1 MNLLLLLAVKG
12 SPMTTRDDMD
22 IVRGLLESWETAARA
37 GDGPVLVQPPMSR
50 LAEDLGIHKLISA
63 GGLTGSRLKDFL
75 ETYLAASHG
84 IPHPH
89 GMGHQVACPHP
100 SSVLGGFVDVF
111 TNNPMAIYEMGP
123 AAATVEY
130 AVINWMLAK
139 VGWRPRPWPDRPV
152 EKDAD
157 GKQYGGGVLTH
168 GGSLAQL
175 TALAAARAHADPDAW
190 ENGVSPEMVVV
201 SPPDAHYSVSRA
213 LGILGIGQKALVS
226 APCDECGRI
235 LPQKLDSLLEDLKGQ
250 GRRIM
255 AVTANAGCTAAGLHD
270 DFHAI
275 ADVCERHGV
284 WLHVDGAHG
293 ASALLSPRLRH
304 LLDGVERAD
313 SLIWDAHKMMRT
325 PGLCAAVLF
334 RDGRHLDGA
343 FRQQASYLFHEK
355 EQTGFDAIA
364 HTVEC
369 TKAGL
374 GVKFFF
380 GLAAEGEEGLA
391 RYVEGRYALG
401 AEVARLIAARPEYE
415 LAVEPQANIVCFRLK
430 GLDDE
435 AHLELR
441 NRVLADG
448 RYYITTTVFAGRR
461 WLRLAIMNPETEL
474 RHVEGLLNLL
484 PDLAKNDT

>member
-1 MNLLLLLAVKG
+1 
-12 SPMTTRDDMD
+12 MTTRDDMD
-22 IVRGLLESWETAARA
+22 IVRSRLESWEAEARMEQA
-37 GDGPVLVQPPMSR
+37 PVLVQPPMSR
-50 LAEDLGIHKLISA
+50 LAEDLDLGGLIAS
-63 GGLTGSRLKDFL
+63 GGLTGGRLEAFL
-75 ETYLAASHG
+75 ETYLAASHR

-100 SSVLGGFVDVF
+100 SAILGGYVDVF

-130 AVINWMLAK
+130 AVVNWMLEK
-139 VGWRPRPWPDRPV
+139 VGWTPRPWPDRPS
-152 EKDAD
+152 
-157 GKQYGGGVLTH
+157 GKGRGEVCGGGVLTH

-175 TALAAARAHADPDAW
+175 TALAAARAHADPEAW
-190 ENGVSPEMVVV
+190 ENGVSPDLVVV

-226 APCDECGRI
+226 APCDGCGRI
-235 LPQKLDSLLEDLKGQ
+235 VPSELDRLLDDL
-250 GRRIM
+250 GRRGRKVM
-255 AVTANAGCTAAGLHD
+255 AVTANAGCTAAGLYD
-270 DFHAI
+270 DFHAV
-275 ADVCERHGV
+275 ADVCERHGA

-401 AEVARLIAARPEYE
+401 AEAARLIASREEYE
-415 LAVEPQANIVCFRLK
+415 LAVEPQANIVCFRLR
-430 GLDDE
+430 GLDDDG
-435 AHLELR
+435 HLELR

-448 RYYITTTVFAGRR
+448 RYYITTTAFAGRR

-484 PDLAKNDT
+484 PELAKNDT

>member
-1 MNLLLLLAVKG
+1 MKG
-12 SPMTTRDDMD
+12 IPMTTRDDMN
-22 IVRGLLESWETAARA
+22 IVRSRLESWEAEARS
-37 GDGPVLVQPPMSR
+37 GQGPVLVQPPMPR
-50 LAEDLGIHKLISA
+50 LAEDLDIRELISA
-63 GGLTGSRLKDFL
+63 GGLAGDRLDGFL
-75 ETYLAASHG
+75 ETYLAASHR

-100 SSVLGGFVDVF
+100 SAVLGGYVDVF

-130 AVINWMLAK
+130 AVINWMLEK
-139 VGWRPRPWPDRPV
+139 VGWKPRPWPDRPA
-152 EKDAD
+152 EGAE
-157 GKQYGGGVLTH
+157 GEGCGGGVLTH

-175 TALAAARAHADPDAW
+175 TALAAARAHADPEAW
-190 ENGVSPEMVVV
+190 ENGAYPDLVVV

-226 APCDECGRI
+226 APCDDWGRI
-235 LPQKLDSLLEDLKGQ
+235 LPRQLGRLLEELKGQ

-270 DFHAI
+270 DFHAV

-334 RDGRHLDGA
+334 RDGQHLDGA

-355 EQTGFDAIA
+355 EQVGFDAIA

-380 GLAAEGEEGLA
+380 GLAAEGEKGLA

-401 AEVARLIAARPEYE
+401 AEVARLIATRPEYE
-415 LAVEPQANIVCFRLK
+415 LAVEPEANIVCFRLK
-430 GLDDE
+430 GLDDD

-448 RYYITTTVFAGRR
+448 RYYITTTTFAGRR
-461 WLRLAIMNPETEL
+461 WLRLAIMNPETEV
-474 RHVEGLLNLL
+474 RHVERLLNLL
-484 PDLAKNDT
+484 PELAKDDT

>member
-1 MNLLLLLAVKG
+1 
-12 SPMTTRDDMD
+12 MTTRDDMD
-22 IVRGLLESWETAARA
+22 IVRSRLASWEEAARS
-37 GDGPVLVQPPMSR
+37 GEGPVLVQPPMSR
-50 LAEDLGIHKLISA
+50 LAEDLDICELISA
-63 GGLTGSRLKDFL
+63 GGLAGKRLDVFL
-75 ETYLAASHG
+75 ETYLAASHR

-100 SSVLGGFVDVF
+100 SAILGGYVDVF

-130 AVINWMLAK
+130 AIINWMLEK
-139 VGWRPRPWPDRPV
+139 VGWNPRPWPDRAAGEGV
-152 EKDAD
+152 QREEC
-157 GKQYGGGVLTH
+157 GGGVLTH

-175 TALAAARAHADPDAW
+175 TALAAARAHADPEAW
-190 ENGVSPEMVVV
+190 ERGASPDLVVV

-213 LGILGIGQKALVS
+213 LGILGIGQKALVP

-235 LPQKLDSLLEDLKGQ
+235 LPRELDRLLKDLKGQ

-255 AVTANAGCTAAGLHD
+255 AVTANAGCTAAGLYD
-270 DFHAI
+270 DFPAV
-275 ADVCERHGV
+275 ADICERHQV

-293 ASALLSPRLRH
+293 ASALLSSRLRP

-343 FRQQASYLFHEK
+343 FQQQASYLFHEK
-355 EQTGFDAIA
+355 EQAGFDAIA

-380 GLAAEGEEGLA
+380 GLAAEGEGGLA
-391 RYVEGRYALG
+391 RYVEGCYALG
-401 AEVARLIAARPEYE
+401 AEVAQLIAARPEYE

-430 GLDDE
+430 ELDDE
-435 AHLELR
+435 AHLNLR

-448 RYYITTTVFAGRR
+448 RYYITTTAFAGRR
-461 WLRLAIMNPETEL
+461 WLRLALMNPETEL

-484 PDLAKNDT
+484 PELAKNDT

>member
-1 MNLLLLLAVKG
+1 
-12 SPMTTRDDMD
+12 MTTRNDMD
-22 IVRGLLESWETAARA
+22 IVRSRLEAWEEEARA
-37 GDGPVLVQPPMSR
+37 GRGPVLVQPPMSR
-50 LAEDLGIHKLISA
+50 LAGDLDLDGLIAA
-63 GGLTGSRLKDFL
+63 GGLTGGRLEAFL
-75 ETYLAASHG
+75 ETYLAASHR
-84 IPHPH
+84 IPHPR

-100 SSVLGGFVDVF
+100 SAILGGYVDVF

-130 AVINWMLAK
+130 AVVNWMLEK
-139 VGWRPRPWPDRPV
+139 VGWKPRPWPDRRG
-152 EKDAD
+152 ED
-157 GKQYGGGVLTH
+157 GRGEGCGGGVLTH

-190 ENGVSPEMVVV
+190 EKGVSPDLVVV

-213 LGILGIGQKALVS
+213 LGILGVGQKALVA
-226 APCDECGRI
+226 APCDDCGRI
-235 LPQKLDSLLEDLKGQ
+235 LPEELDRLLDDLKGQ

-255 AVTANAGCTAAGLHD
+255 AVTANAGCTAAGLYD
-270 DFHAI
+270 DFHAV
-275 ADVCERHGV
+275 ADVCERHGA

-293 ASALLSPRLRH
+293 ASALLSPRLRR

-334 RDGRHLDGA
+334 RDGRRLDGA

-355 EQTGFDAIA
+355 EQAGFDAIA

-374 GVKFFF
+374 GVRFFF

-401 AEVARLIAARPEYE
+401 AEAARLIASRPEYE

-430 GLDDE
+430 GLDD
-435 AHLELR
+435 AGHLELR
-441 NRVLADG
+441 DRLLADG
-448 RYYITTTVFAGRR
+448 RYYITTTAFAGRR
-461 WLRLAIMNPETEL
+461 WLRLAIMNSETER

-484 PDLAKNDT
+484 PELAKNDT